1 MLIHTKTAARS
12 SGWVVAAAS
21 IVLALVAV
29 GVGVAVGV
37 EGALVIG
44 CS

>member
-12 SGWVVAAAS
+12 RGWVVAAAWM
-21 IVLALVAV
+21 VLALVAE

-44 CS
+44 CC